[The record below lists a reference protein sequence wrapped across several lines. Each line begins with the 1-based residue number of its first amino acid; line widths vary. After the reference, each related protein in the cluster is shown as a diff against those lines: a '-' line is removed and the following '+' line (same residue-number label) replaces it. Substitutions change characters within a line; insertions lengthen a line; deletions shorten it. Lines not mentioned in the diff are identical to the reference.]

1 MPGASSPRLLP
12 LAMLAAAATLG
23 AAQQPRFS
31 ERVEVARILVDAR
44 VIDDAGRPI
53 PDLTADDFRVRIG
66 GKRARV
72 DSVQWVSASSA
83 EPADVVEPSGDR
95 GVVAGAETPPAAAG
109 RLIVYVFQKSFERG
123 RMPGLMR
130 MLLEA
135 RGFLGTLSP
144 RDRVAVVS
152 FDSRLQIWLDFTSNL
167 DRVAR
172 VFEHGILFETPPPVQ
187 ESAPPSLVARLD
199 LASARRAY
207 TIERALRMLGE
218 SLEGLPG
225 AKSVVL
231 IGHGF
236 GRFGVGGVTMEN
248 EYDEM
253 RDALQR
259 ARAAVF
265 CLDVTDADYHSLEAG
280 LQLVAEDT
288 GGFFVRTHVFPQQAL
303 DRLAGA
309 LSGYYVLF
317 VENPGLDRGTHR
329 VDVTLLRGKGNVLA
343 RSTYL
348 GR

>member
-1 MPGASSPRLLP
+1 
-12 LAMLAAAATLG
+12 MLAAAAPLG

-44 VIDDAGRPI
+44 VLDDAGHPI
-53 PDLTADDFRVRIG
+53 ADLTADDFRVRIG

-72 DSVQWVSASSA
+72 DPVQWASSSSN
-83 EPADVVEPSGDR
+83 EPAVLPEPD
-95 GVVAGAETPPAAAG
+95 AEILPEPAG

-135 RGFLGTLSP
+135 RGFLGTLSA

-207 TIERALRMLGE
+207 TIERALRMIGE

-236 GRFGVGGVTMEN
+236 GRFGVAGVTMEN

-253 RDALQR
+253 RNALQR

-288 GGFFVRTHVFPQQAL
+288 GGFFVRTHIFPQQAL

-309 LSGYYVLF
+309 LAGYYVLF
-317 VENPGLDRGTHR
+317 VENPGLTRGTHR
-329 VDVTLLRGKGNVLA
+329 VDVALTRGKGNVLA

-348 GR
+348 AR